1 MHYKIFQLDLKKA
14 KIAIIIQVSHLLCD
28 DVQLIL
34 FLGSTSASGDP
45 AAACATQIP
54 QLQNAYINGNN
65 IDANNLHIASPNFGL
80 LHVSEYAKE
89 LSREKSKVKGNIE
102 RN

>member
-1 MHYKIFQLDLKKA
+1 MLCIDYEIFQIDPNRLK
-14 KIAIIIQVSHLLCD
+14 QGSHLLCD
-28 DVQLIL
+28 DIYLII

-89 LSREKSKVKGNIE
+89 LSREK
-102 RN
+102 

>member
-1 MHYKIFQLDLKKA
+1 MIY
-14 KIAIIIQVSHLLCD
+14 IQFF
-28 DVQLIL
+28 

>member
-1 MHYKIFQLDLKKA
+1 MIFN
-14 KIAIIIQVSHLLCD
+14 IWY
-28 DVQLIL
+28 LIL

-80 LHVSEYAKE
+80 LHVSEYAIE
-89 LSREKSKVKGNIE
+89 LRREKSKVTENIE

>member
-1 MHYKIFQLDLKKA
+1 MYRLWNPNWSKKA
-14 KIAIIIQVSHLLCD
+14 KIGFTFIMRWYVYTY
-28 DVQLIL
+28 LIL

-80 LHVSEYAKE
+80 LHGSEYAKE
-89 LSREKSKVKGNIE
+89 LRSQRSKE
-102 RN
+102 S

>member
-1 MHYKIFQLDLKKA
+1 MIFN
-14 KIAIIIQVSHLLCD
+14 IY
-28 DVQLIL
+28 LIL

-89 LSREKSKVKGNIE
+89 LRSQRSKE
-102 RN
+102 T

>member
-1 MHYKIFQLDLKKA
+1 MIYIYLF
-14 KIAIIIQVSHLLCD
+14 
-28 DVQLIL
+28 

-65 IDANNLHIASPNFGL
+65 IDANNLHIASPNFCL
-80 LHVSEYAKE
+80 LHVSEYAIE